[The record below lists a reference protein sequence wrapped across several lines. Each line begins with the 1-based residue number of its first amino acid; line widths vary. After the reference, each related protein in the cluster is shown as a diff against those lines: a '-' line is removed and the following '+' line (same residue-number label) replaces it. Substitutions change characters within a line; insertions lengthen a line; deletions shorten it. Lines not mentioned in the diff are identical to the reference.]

1 MAVLFDGQVR
11 AGIVIDQGAPAQA
24 KYAAAQLRHYLG
36 LMTGG
41 AFVVA
46 DGVPGR
52 NDIGLVAGDGSLGD
66 DGFTIDANAEGIT
79 IAGNKRGIIYGVYEL
94 LERLGCRFFAI
105 DCEVVPVH
113 RQLTV
118 PDMQINQ
125 VPQLEYREHNY
136 SDLTRNTIFAVK
148 SRVNGQSHKIS
159 EAMGGHTSYAWFV
172 HTYDHMVPQE
182 LYEKEH
188 PEYYALVDGKR
199 QTQKHTG
206 QLCLSQKGTLEAT
219 IQSVREALH
228 KNPDARMISL
238 SQNDWN
244 GNNCQCEDCVA
255 SDKHEGSPAGTLIKF
270 VNTVAERLEKEF
282 PQVVFSTLA
291 YNYTRPAPAHT
302 KPRHNVS
309 VQLCSIECCFAHPFE
324 TCNDQKRQVKRP
336 DGSAGSFMDDL
347 TSWGK
352 VSRRNFIWDY
362 TTCFGHYPTPHPN
375 WRNLQP
381 NMRAFV
387 RNGVTGVFEQANG
400 AKGGGTDLNELR
412 AYVITKLLWDK
423 DTDVSR
429 HIQEFTDAYYGP
441 AAPMVRAYID
451 LLCDKAEQDNVH
463 VGFNDEPSDVLFS
476 DDMLDKMEALLN
488 KGKEAVVG
496 DAIRLYRVDKAL
508 LSPRYVR
515 IRRDIKR
522 GRKDI
527 DSINAFYS
535 DWRAHHMT
543 RMEEWFS
550 PETSLRSMLDG
561 KTRGVDYFA
570 HWIDESPEV
579 L

>member
-11 AGIVIDQGAPAQA
+11 AGIVISPNAPEQA
-24 KYAAAQLRHYLG
+24 KYAASQLRHYLG

-41 AFVVA
+41 AFVVSQ
-46 DGVPGR
+46 GEPGTS
-52 NDIGLVAGDGSLGD
+52 DIGLGRGDASLGD
-66 DGFTIDANAEGIT
+66 DGFTIDAQAEGIRIT
-79 IAGNKRGIIYGVYEL
+79 GNKRGIIYGVYEF

-105 DCEVVPVH
+105 DCEVVPV
-113 RQLTV
+113 RETLLV
-118 PDMQINQ
+118 PDLQVRQ
-125 VPQLEYREHNY
+125 VPELEYREHNY
-136 SDLTRNTIFAVK
+136 SDLTANTIFAVK
-148 SRVNGQSHKIS
+148 SRVNGQSHRIS
-159 EAMGGHTSYAWFV
+159 QAMGGHTSYAWFV
-172 HTYDHMVPQE
+172 HTFDHMVPQE
-182 LYEKEH
+182 KYEESH
-188 PEYYALVDGKR
+188 PEYYALADGKR

-206 QLCLSQKGTLEAT
+206 QLCLSCEGTLEAS
-219 IQSVREALH
+219 IASVREALLM
-228 KNPDARMISL
+228 NPDAKMISL

-244 GNNCQCEDCVA
+244 GNNCQCPDCAA
-255 SDKHEGSPAGTLIKF
+255 SDAQEGSPAGTLIRF
-270 VNTVAERLEKEF
+270 VNKVAQRLEVEF
-282 PQVVFSTLA
+282 PHVVFSTLA
-291 YNYTRPAPAHT
+291 YNYTRPAPLLT

-309 VQLCSIECCFAHPFE
+309 IQLCSIECCFAHPFE
-324 TCNDQKRQVKRP
+324 TCNDQKRKVKRP

-347 TSWGK
+347 ISWGQ

-387 RNGVTGVFEQANG
+387 RNGVTGVFEQGNG

-412 AYVITKLLWDK
+412 AYVITRLLWDK
-423 DTDVSR
+423 DADVHR
-429 HIQEFTDAYYGP
+429 HIQEFTDAYYGD

-451 LLCDKAEQDNVH
+451 LICNKAEQDNIH
-463 VGFNDEPSDVLFS
+463 VGFNDEPSEELFS
-476 DDMLDKMEALLN
+476 DGMLNEMEALLLN
-488 KGKEAVVG
+488 GKEAVRG
-496 DAIRLYRVDKAL
+496 DAIRLFRVDKVL

-527 DSINAFYS
+527 HAINAFYA
-535 DWRAHHMT
+535 DWRAHRMT

-550 PETSLRSMLDG
+550 PETSLRSMMDW
-561 KTRGVDYFA
+561 KPRGVDYFA